1 MKVTANSSIKT
12 ILKIVLVL
20 ILVLIHLITILIF
33 TSRSY
38 QSKNTKKRNNF
49 VNRAF
54 LNDMK
59 KFRNELYPENRL
71 NGTLI
76 EILSLLPKDK
86 KKVEGEKPYIL
97 PFCNDIGL
105 TFDSSS
111 FDPLP
116 LKIGKSLSTGTNRIF
131 KVHQSQTDKQFIL
144 KVFGSKKD
152 FKKEKELYDSM
163 HNAGNHENI
172 AKAFCILKAENS
184 PVVLNNGRREGIL
197 LQFVSS
203 WDISSIGW
211 TQREETS
218 IEDIRIASIKIFKAM
233 KWIHNLGWIHSD
245 LHGCNI
251 LIDKEN
257 NPIIIDFGNSDKINN
272 HNIQKRDSWM
282 GVMSPE
288 SSNLIKYSKF
298 SVTEAMDVWT
308 FANTI
313 AGWFANK
320 YLPDYKNYNI
330 IDSTYSY
337 RGAFSLVNI
346 HAIYGFKINRT
357 PIEFPL
363 YLREFLF
370 LLINPDPNLRSFD
383 NKAIRR
389 IVEDL
394 PFFKNSLNLKY
405 LH

>member
-12 ILKIVLVL
+12 VLKIVLVL

-144 KVFGSKKD
+144 KVLVQRK
-152 FKKEKELYDSM
+152 
-163 HNAGNHENI
+163 
-172 AKAFCILKAENS
+172 ILKKKRNFT
-184 PVVLNNGRREGIL
+184 IL
-197 LQFVSS
+197 CIMLETMKILQ
-203 WDISSIGW
+203 
-211 TQREETS
+211 
-218 IEDIRIASIKIFKAM
+218 K
-233 KWIHNLGWIHSD
+233 L
-245 LHGCNI
+245 
-251 LIDKEN
+251 
-257 NPIIIDFGNSDKINN
+257 
-272 HNIQKRDSWM
+272 
-282 GVMSPE
+282 
-288 SSNLIKYSKF
+288 
-298 SVTEAMDVWT
+298 SV
-308 FANTI
+308 F
-313 AGWFANK
+313 
-320 YLPDYKNYNI
+320 
-330 IDSTYSY
+330 
-337 RGAFSLVNI
+337 
-346 HAIYGFKINRT
+346 
-357 PIEFPL
+357 
-363 YLREFLF
+363 
-370 LLINPDPNLRSFD
+370 
-383 NKAIRR
+383 
-389 IVEDL
+389 
-394 PFFKNSLNLKY
+394 
-405 LH
+405 